1 MNKNAILSCLL
12 GLSVMTGVP
21 MLASSA
27 QSAETI
33 PYKEELTSTK
43 GHAKVTTSIE
53 AQIPTNPKRVVAID
67 YITPDLLA
75 SWGIL
80 DKVVAMPHAKT
91 LPHLAEEMGKIPSA
105 GGMKDFDAKAI
116 AALKPDL
123 ITISARLGSKY
134 AEISRI
140 APTIINAV
148 EYNMDPFESF
158 KEVGMRNAKIYG
170 MEAKFAE
177 QLAPIEKRVAAIKE
191 KSKGKTMLGIIIVRD
206 EAIVLGNNSRASMI
220 PVSFGFTNVGLKEK
234 TGRSTAKTLEAIKK
248 LDPDYIFVLSKDLG
262 TGMKDARP
270 AAEVLKSDI
279 LSNSKAFKNGNV
291 GYLNPGIWYLAE
303 GGVEAMDI
311 MLTDVEKVLNK

>member
-1 MNKNAILSCLL
+1 MKKFTVLSCLL
-12 GLSVMTGVP
+12 GLCFLT
-21 MLASSA
+21 SA
-27 QSAETI
+27 PSIAVSAEKTI
-33 PYKEELTSTK
+33 EYKESITSSK
-43 GHAKVTTSIE
+43 GHAKVTTTIE

-75 SWGIL
+75 SWGL
-80 DKVVAMPHAKT
+80 ADRVVAMPHTPT
-91 LPHLAEEMGKIPSA
+91 LPHLQAEMAAIPSA

-123 ITISARLGSKY
+123 ITVSARLAAKY
-134 AEISRI
+134 PEISRI

-158 KEVGMRNAKIYG
+158 KEVGMRNAQIYG
-170 MEAKFAE
+170 MEAKFQE
-177 QLAPIEKRVAAIKE
+177 QLAPLEKRVAAIKAA
-191 KSKGKTMLGIIIVRD
+191 SQGKTMLGIIIVRG

-220 PVSFGFTNVGLKEK
+220 PVSFGFTNVGLNEK

-262 TGMKDARP
+262 TGMKGALP
-270 AAEVLKSDI
+270 AADVLKSDI
-279 LSNSKAFKNGNV
+279 FAQSKAMKNGNV

-311 MLTDVEKVLNK
+311 MLSDVEKVLKK

>member
-1 MNKNAILSCLL
+1 MKKHMILSCLL
-12 GLSVMTGVP
+12 GLCVM
-21 MLASSA
+21 ASAPAIA
-27 QSAETI
+27 QNAE
-33 PYKEELTSTK
+33 PLEYKETLTSTK
-43 GHAKVTTSIE
+43 GHAKVTTTIE
-53 AQIPTNPKRVVAID
+53 AKIPLNPQRVVAID

-80 DKVVAMPHAKT
+80 DKVVAMPKATT
-91 LPHLAEEMGKIPSA
+91 LPHLQAEMDKIPSA
-105 GGMKDFDAKAI
+105 GGMKEFDAKAI

-170 MEAKFAE
+170 MEAKFKE

-191 KSKGKTMLGIIIVRD
+191 KSKGKTMMGIIIVRD

-220 PVSFGFTNVGLKEK
+220 PVSFGFENVGLNEK
-234 TGRSTAKTLEAIKK
+234 TGRSTVKTLEAIKK
-248 LDPDYIFVLSKDLG
+248 LDPDYLFVLSKDLG
-262 TGMKDARP
+262 TGMKGARS
-270 AAEVLKSDI
+270 ADEVLKSDI
-279 LSNSKAFKNGNV
+279 FQNSKAYKNGNV
-291 GYLNPGIWYLAE
+291 SYLNPGIWYLAE

-311 MLTDVEKVLNK
+311 MLKDVEKVLNK